1 MSDKGKKRAAEW
13 CTFCDMGGHTRD
25 ECRVWAA
32 CVRDIGLANIAAM
45 TAAYK
50 PPPPPPPHTIET
62 CTNNVYLDKKPAA
75 AHHDASLLA
84 IPPTTSAEGSGSA
97 ASTSSVSANFSVAP
111 QGNPGVDS
119 DLLSIFGQ
127 VSRSEAMLMLQFLD
141 RTRNEGTGCEGLVEK
156 LAIQDKPGQSKTAQ
170 GPHKE

>member
-32 CVRDIGLANIAAM
+32 YKKNPAAAGSKSTANAGESFL
-45 TAAYK
+45 
-50 PPPPPPPHTIET
+50 PPSPLFICGDTIET
-62 CTNNVYLDKKPAA
+62 CTNNVYLDKKPP

-84 IPPTTSAEGSGSA
+84 LPPTTSTEGSSSA

-111 QGNPGVDS
+111 QGNP
-119 DLLSIFGQ
+119 F
-127 VSRSEAMLMLQFLD
+127 
-141 RTRNEGTGCEGLVEK
+141 TR
-156 LAIQDKPGQSKTAQ
+156 
-170 GPHKE
+170 